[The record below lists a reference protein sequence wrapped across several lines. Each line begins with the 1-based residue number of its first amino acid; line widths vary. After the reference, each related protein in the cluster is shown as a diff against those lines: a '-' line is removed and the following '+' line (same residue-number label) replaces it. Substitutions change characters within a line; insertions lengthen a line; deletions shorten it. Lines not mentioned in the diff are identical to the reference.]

1 MVGIW
6 HAKEAGPSQAE
17 MLKNRLGDMM
27 RDLPAN
33 RLIHHKPHLWV
44 TISRTTAM
52 RTPATLKTKA
62 T

>member
-6 HAKEAGPSQAE
+6 HAKGAGPSQAE

-33 RLIHHKPHLWV
+33 RLIRHKPRLWV
-44 TISRTTAM
+44 IISRTTAT
-52 RTPATLKTKA
+52 RTPATLKAKA